1 MNEHGSEH
9 SSDNATAPVPGDNA
23 WTRFLA
29 CLEERH
35 SLTDLTQI
43 GKGGMGR
50 VYRAR
55 DRDLNRWVAVKV
67 LESTGGGPDSLQRFR
82 QESRIL
88 GQLRHPALVGVHSA
102 RTSPAG
108 VAYFVMG

>member
-1 MNEHGSEH
+1 MNEHGSEYG
-9 SSDNATAPVPGDNA
+9 SDNATAPVPGDNA

-88 GQLRHPALVGVHSA
+88 GSCVTRRSSA
-102 RTSPAG
+102 CTRRGPRRRGWRTS
-108 VAYFVMG
+108 